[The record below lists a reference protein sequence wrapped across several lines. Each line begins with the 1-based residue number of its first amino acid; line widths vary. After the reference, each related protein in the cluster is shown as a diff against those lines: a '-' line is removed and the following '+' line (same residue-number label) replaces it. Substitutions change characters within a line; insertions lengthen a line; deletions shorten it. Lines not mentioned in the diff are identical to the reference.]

1 MGSNAGQDAS
11 STLQGA
17 GAGASVGGPW
27 GAAVGGLMGLAG
39 GIMSGNKESA
49 YEDQQRA
56 ALAADQAKRDAFSAQ
71 QAQVYQPIETQMAH
85 EAASPLPM
93 NYGAN
98 LGAINTQAQQ
108 SQQRLGGQMAKMG
121 MVGSGAQAAGQQ
133 GIEMGR
139 VGELSSAFNTGLQ
152 ARNKLGMDLLQRYN
166 PLGNTQLD
174 VGALTSSMK
183 FGAGQQAL
191 ANQGMQQGFGA
202 FGKGLAGVINGLN
215 KPGTPGTQQ
224 PDPQMTS
231 QAAMNNSENIGDQLS
246 LLSPNNTG
254 ASPEDL
260 GYNGTAP
267 GLDLSSMFPD
277 PNIPAGGNMFN
288 PTGANF
294 FNGGA
299 GGLSFVPAEG
309 GAAPMMNSPTNSFW
323 SEGV

>member
-1 MGSNAGQDAS
+1 MGSSAGNDVN
-11 STLQGA
+11 STFQGVGTGFA
-17 GAGASVGGPW
+17 VGGPW
-27 GAAVGGLMGLAG
+27 GAAAGGLMGLAG

-183 FGAGQQAL
+183 FGAGQQVL

-202 FGKGLAGVINGLN
+202 FGKGLAGVLNGGL
-215 KPGTPGTQQ
+215 KLPGGTT

-231 QAAMNNSENIGDQLS
+231 QAAMDNSENIGDQLS

-260 GYNGTAP
+260 GYNGMGWTGTP
-267 GLDLSSMFPD
+267 SGGSEF
-277 PNIPAGGNMFN
+277 PAGWDMSQTGGGVPAGTGTP
-288 PTGANF
+288 PTDMG
-294 FNGGA
+294 
-299 GGLSFVPAEG
+299 GGLNLWDPFAVAG
-309 GAAPMMNSPTNSFW
+309 D
-323 SEGV
+323 

>member
-17 GAGASVGGPW
+17 GAGAAVGGPW

-183 FGAGQQAL
+183 FGAGQQVL

-202 FGKGLAGVINGLN
+202 FGKGLAGVLNGGLKLPGGTTPNPQDPQAPSTHLN
-215 KPGTPGTQQ
+215 VYGDWDLANSGGGSSPADLGMGWTGTPSGG
-224 PDPQMTS
+224 
-231 QAAMNNSENIGDQLS
+231 SE
-246 LLSPNNTG
+246 
-254 ASPEDL
+254 
-260 GYNGTAP
+260 
-267 GLDLSSMFPD
+267 F
-277 PNIPAGGNMFN
+277 PAGWDMSQ
-288 PTGANF
+288 TG
-294 FNGGA
+294 GG
-299 GGLSFVPAEG
+299 VPAETGTPPTDMDG
-309 GAAPMMNSPTNSFW
+309 GLNLWDPFAVA
-323 SEGV
+323 GD

>member
-11 STLQGA
+11 STVQGA
-17 GAGASVGGPW
+17 GAGFAVGGPW
-27 GAAVGGLMGLAG
+27 GAAVGGVIGLAG
-39 GIMSGNKESA
+39 GIMSGNKESG
-49 YEDQQRA
+49 YEQQQKA
-56 ALAADQAKRDAFSAQ
+56 ALAADQAKRDAFAAQ

-152 ARNKLGMDLLQRYN
+152 ARNKLGMDLLQHYN

-174 VGALTSSMK
+174 VGALTSSMN

-202 FGKGLAGVINGLN
+202 FGKGLAGVLNGGL
-215 KPGTPGTQQ
+215 KLPGGTTN
-224 PDPQMTS
+224 DGT
-231 QAAMNNSENIGDQLS
+231 
-246 LLSPNNTG
+246 
-254 ASPEDL
+254 
-260 GYNGTAP
+260 NGTAENGVDMNSPYVQENNMAAAAGVPEQYSALPLQGFGGNP
-267 GLDLSSMFPD
+267 GMGSTGTPSGGSEF
-277 PNIPAGGNMFN
+277 PAGWDISQ
-288 PTGANF
+288 TG
-294 FNGGA
+294 GG
-299 GGLSFVPAEG
+299 VPAETGTPPTDMG
-309 GAAPMMNSPTNSFW
+309 GGLNLWDSFAVA
-323 SEGV
+323 GD